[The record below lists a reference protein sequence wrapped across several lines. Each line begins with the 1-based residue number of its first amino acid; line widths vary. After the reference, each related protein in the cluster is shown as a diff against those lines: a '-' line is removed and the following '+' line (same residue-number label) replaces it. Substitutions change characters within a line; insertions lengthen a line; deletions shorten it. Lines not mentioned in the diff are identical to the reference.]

1 MSKSGCTVV
10 DDRITQ
16 RRLFAVDGA
25 DPRARFWCL
34 RRRIERRRNHLSV
47 GPPGQSTEPRSTQ
60 ASIEQLIREEYRG
73 VSVMDREL
81 LAWRH
86 HAVHGV
92 GAHSALHPKHR
103 FRAKQRRIIEKE
115 PRSLP
120 AMQLREEGP
129 PVRSHP
135 IAARRGAKART
146 Q

>member
-25 DPRARFWCL
+25 DPRAHFWCL

-47 GPPGQSTEPRSTQ
+47 GPPGQSTEPRSKQ
-60 ASIEQLIREEYRG
+60 ASIEQLIRKEYRG

-81 LAWRH
+81 PARRH

-92 GAHSALHPKHR
+92 WAHSTLDPKHR
-103 FRAKQRRIIEKE
+103 SWAKPRRIIEE
-115 PRSLP
+115 LRSLP
-120 AMQLREEGP
+120 ATQLREEGP